1 MIFLASKCD
10 DKRVLIVKKEFAEFS
25 DFFCHAHAHDFL
37 GDSEFSDGV
46 RGGEGLR

>member
-10 DKRVLIVKKEFAEFS
+10 DEGVLVVKKEFSKFS
-25 DFFCHAHAHDFL
+25 DLLGHAHAHDFL
-37 GDSEFSDGV
+37 WNSKFSDGV